1 MSDDVE
7 TLQNDKHQIQGSL
20 GICEVEKVAA
30 QSKNQDLLE
39 KLEAAEMSKQ
49 KWMESSQEASS
60 EISNLQQALQNAK
73 SQCEELQGT
82 CTLDQIVKERD
93 DLINKLKELS
103 SEKVKEKEG
112 LERELER
119 VENELSVAKSNA
131 GDRAMQIQN
140 LEDELCG
147 AIGNLENQIQPLRL
161 ELSEQKS
168 RREQELSDAQRVFE
182 DSVREKEDKNKQL
195 QAEIED
201 KLSIIQDL
209 SGERDELSAQINA
222 VCDGARSKET
232 EIVGTY
238 KDEVES
244 LKKQLEMATEGAA
257 VATTQ
262 LKTDAKEA
270 ICELLEELKNALTE
284 NRSLALAAAEVRPSM
299 DDDPLPEKASG
310 SEKYESNE
318 SFQMS
323 FHDMIGRSDEVL
335 QNALCEFNSECSSD
349 WGDDED
355 RCISGDGPLLKTAP
369 MVEYSVYES
378 LRRKCDTLQDERE
391 ELLNEAFALMDSS
404 AAAHAAEIEA
414 LSKRVENETEM
425 RLMERLIGRGQ
436 QL

>member
-1 MSDDVE
+1 MRSREGCCTEQESRFIGKARSRRDVE
-7 TLQNDKHQIQGSL
+7 AKMDGVSRLRKLRVKSL
-20 GICEVEKVAA
+20 ICNK
-30 QSKNQDLLE
+30 
-39 KLEAAEMSKQ
+39 
-49 KWMESSQEASS
+49 
-60 EISNLQQALQNAK
+60 QALQNAK

-82 CTLDQIVKERD
+82 CTLDQIVIERD

-131 GDRAMQIQN
+131 DDRAIQIQN

-147 AIGNLENQIQPLRL
+147 AIGNLDQIQPLRL

-222 VCDGARSKET
+222 LCDGARSKET

-262 LKTDAKEA
+262 LKTDA
-270 ICELLEELKNALTE
+270 
-284 NRSLALAAAEVRPSM
+284 
-299 DDDPLPEKASG
+299 
-310 SEKYESNE
+310 
-318 SFQMS
+318 
-323 FHDMIGRSDEVL
+323 
-335 QNALCEFNSECSSD
+335 
-349 WGDDED
+349 
-355 RCISGDGPLLKTAP
+355 
-369 MVEYSVYES
+369 
-378 LRRKCDTLQDERE
+378 
-391 ELLNEAFALMDSS
+391 
-404 AAAHAAEIEA
+404 
-414 LSKRVENETEM
+414 
-425 RLMERLIGRGQ
+425 
-436 QL
+436 